1 MQYLVFEPK
10 TPFSDSPIFITF
22 KYLKQRIME
31 KSNERI
37 LSLDILRGLTIILM
51 IIVNDPGSWDH
62 VYAPL
67 LHADW
72 NGLTPTDYIFPTFIF
87 IVGVSIVLSLTKQSE
102 KGFTRRQLVL
112 KVLLRSLKIY
122 LVGLFLWLWPSFD
135 FEQIRWVGVLPRIAC
150 VFLICALIFLY
161 TKRKTQ
167 LIIASVILVL
177 YWLVMKYLPVPGI
190 GMPDLSEP
198 GKNWANYLDQ
208 NYLPGY
214 LWKKTWDPEGILS
227 SFTAIVTGIIGM
239 IAGFV
244 LVSKKTL
251 KDKLLKLFLMAATLL
266 ILGDFSQYLMPLNKS
281 IWSTSFTLMLGGI
294 SCLLLAFFVY
304 FIDIKDQSAKFNF
317 ATVFGVNAIFAYTLA
332 GLLYTVFYSE
342 KLWGISLSTT
352 FVEQA
357 IALGVAPKIASLTYA
372 LFYVIVIWLPTYQ
385 LYKRKIYI
393 KL

>member
-1 MQYLVFEPK
+1 
-10 TPFSDSPIFITF
+10 
-22 KYLKQRIME
+22 ME

-72 NGLTPTDYIFPTFIF
+72 NGVTPTDYIFPTFIF

-102 KGFTRRQLVL
+102 KGLTRRQLVL

-150 VFLICALIFLY
+150 VFMVCALIFLY

-227 SFTAIVTGIIGM
+227 SSTAIVTGIIGM

-281 IWSTSFTLMLGGI
+281 IWSTSFTLMMGGI

-332 GLLYTVFYSE
+332 GILYTVFYSE

-357 IALGVAPKIASLTYA
+357 IDLGVAPKLASLSYA

>member
-1 MQYLVFEPK
+1 M
-10 TPFSDSPIFITF
+10 
-22 KYLKQRIME
+22 
-31 KSNERI
+31 
-37 LSLDILRGLTIILM
+37 
-51 IIVNDPGSWDH
+51 
-62 VYAPL
+62 
-67 LHADW
+67 
-72 NGLTPTDYIFPTFIF
+72 
-87 IVGVSIVLSLTKQSE
+87 
-102 KGFTRRQLVL
+102 
-112 KVLLRSLKIY
+112 
-122 LVGLFLWLWPSFD
+122 WPSFD

-227 SFTAIVTGIIGM
+227 SFTAIVTGILGM
-239 IAGFV
+239 TAGFV

-281 IWSTSFTLMLGGI
+281 IWSSSFTLMLGGI

-304 FIDIKDQSAKFNF
+304 FIYIKDLIICKIS
-317 ATVFGVNAIFAYTLA
+317 TLA
-332 GLLYTVFYSE
+332 VLHPEADDPLACGFGLAVITQSRTLADPFFSPCVPLITHEPWVVRATHGEAGCAPHFASFRALCGNPCAQYGWGTKSIQPSLALLDLRSKNPFHPIVF
-342 KLWGISLSTT
+342 
-352 FVEQA
+352 
-357 IALGVAPKIASLTYA
+357 
-372 LFYVIVIWLPTYQ
+372 
-385 LYKRKIYI
+385 
-393 KL
+393 